1 MGDSSF
7 VASSISNAFSAAATA
22 SATAVTSSS
31 VDPFSFGSATV
42 TTPSP
47 PALWRRVVRAVLLA
61 ARDVV
66 VGVFENDD
74 FFSTLLRD
82 DDESL

>member
-1 MGDSSF
+1 MKTWRMRDVSP
-7 VASSISNAFSAAATA
+7 AAATA

-31 VDPFSFGSATV
+31 VDPFSFGSATEV
-42 TTPSP
+42 TTSSP
-47 PALWRRVVRAVLLA
+47 PALWRRVRAVLLA

-82 DDESL
+82 DESL